1 MRHTKMKTLLAGI
14 AAFIGI
20 LTTPTHSARAELIL
34 EEDVA
39 IVVGNITELNDDHMV
54 IETGDEI
61 AIVSF
66 YNYAEEY
73 IVANPP
79 KIGHHIAVEG
89 YLDHYTTNDAPFIKS
104 NDIIFV
110 ESYDY
115 EQNSLASLIHD
126 SPLPMQ
132 TN

>member
-1 MRHTKMKTLLAGI
+1 MRHTKTKTLLAGL

-54 IETGDEI
+54 IETGDKI

-66 YNYAEEY
+66 YNYAEKY
-73 IVANPP
+73 IVSNPP

-89 YLDHYTTNDAPFIKS
+89 YLDHYTGNDIPFIKS

-110 ESYDY
+110 ESYDD
-115 EQNSLASLIHD
+115 EQNALASLIYD
-126 SPLPMQ
+126 SPLPVK